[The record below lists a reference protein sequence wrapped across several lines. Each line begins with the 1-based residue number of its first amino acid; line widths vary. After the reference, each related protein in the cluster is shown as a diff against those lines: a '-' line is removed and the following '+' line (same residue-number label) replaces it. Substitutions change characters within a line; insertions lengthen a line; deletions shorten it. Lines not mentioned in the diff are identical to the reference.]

1 MIDNIVKQIKIK
13 LNGFTPKT
21 AIILG
26 SGLGKLAEDIK
37 NPIIINYNEINDF
50 PQSTVKGHE
59 GRFVIGYLE
68 KEPVIIMQGRIHL
81 YEGHS
86 PEKINIIIRSLKELG
101 VENLF
106 LTNAAGSLNTD
117 IPQGSLMLIEDHINF
132 SGINP
137 LIGLNDDKYGPRFP
151 DMSDAYNQD
160 NRIKL
165 KSLAKENN
173 ITLQEG
179 VYLMVTGP
187 NYETGAEIKAFKVM
201 GADAVGMSTVP
212 ETISAVHCGMKV
224 NAISVITNM
233 ATGIA
238 TTKHSHDE
246 VVKQADIATN
256 NLTKLLKAYYKG
268 A

>member
-1 MIDNIVKQIKIK
+1 MIDNITKQISSR
-13 LNGFTPKT
+13 LNGFIPKT

-26 SGLGKLAEDIK
+26 SGLGKLAEEIK
-37 NPIIINYNEINDF
+37 NPIIIKYDEIKDF

-68 KEPVIIMQGRIHL
+68 NEPVIIMQGRIHL

-86 PEKINIIIRSLKELG
+86 PEKINIIIRTLKKLG

-117 IPQGSLMLIEDHINF
+117 IPQGSLMLISDHINF

-137 LIGLNDDKYGPRFP
+137 LIGPNDDNFGPRFP
-151 DMSDAYNQD
+151 DMSDAYNKE
-160 NRIKL
+160 NRDKL
-165 KSLAKENN
+165 KSLASENN
-173 ITLQEG
+173 ITLHEG

-187 NYETGAEIKAFKVM
+187 NYETGAEIKAFRTL
-201 GADAVGMSTVP
+201 GANAVGMSTIP
-212 ETISAVHCGMKV
+212 ETISAVHSGMRV

-246 VVKQADIATN
+246 VVKQADIATQ

>member
-1 MIDNIVKQIKIK
+1 MINDITTQIKNKIG
-13 LNGFTPKT
+13 NFTPKT

-26 SGLGKLAEDIK
+26 SGLGKLAEDVK
-37 NPIIINYNEINDF
+37 NPIVINYNEIKDF

-59 GRFVIGYLE
+59 GRFIIGYLE
-68 KEPVIIMQGRIHL
+68 NEPVIIMQGRIHL

-86 PEKINIIIRSLKELG
+86 PEKINIIIRSLRKLG

-117 IPQGSLMLIEDHINF
+117 IPQGSLMLISDHINF

-137 LIGLNDDKYGPRFP
+137 LIGPNDDEFGPRFP
-151 DMSDAYNQD
+151 DMSDAYN
-160 NRIKL
+160 
-165 KSLAKENN
+165 KENRDKIKKLASREN
-173 ITLQEG
+173 IILHEG

-187 NYETGAEIKAFKVM
+187 NYETGAEIRAFKVL

-212 ETISAVHCGMKV
+212 ETISAVHSGMKV

-238 TTKHSHDE
+238 TRKHSHDE
-246 VVKQADIATN
+246 VVKQGNIATI
-256 NLTKLLKAYYKG
+256 NLTKLLKAYFKG